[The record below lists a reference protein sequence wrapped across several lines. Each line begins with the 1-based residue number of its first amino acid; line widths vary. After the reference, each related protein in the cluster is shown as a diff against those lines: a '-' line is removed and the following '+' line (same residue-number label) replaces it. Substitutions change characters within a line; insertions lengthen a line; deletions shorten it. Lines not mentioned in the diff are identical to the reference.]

1 MSAKLQS
8 SRGIHSTTY
17 TNHPTRKMMF
27 KQGLAGTLRAGIGV
41 IPNRTYRGGPSG
53 IYVPNNYN
61 FPCYCVNYTLTSR
74 NKFSLVK

>member
-8 SRGIHSTTY
+8 SRGVHSTTY

-27 KQGLAGTLRAGIGV
+27 KQGLAGTLRAGVGV

-53 IYVPNNYN
+53 IYVRTTSN
-61 FPCYCVNYTLTSR
+61 FPSYCVNYTLTSR
-74 NKFSLVK
+74 NKFSRVK